1 MKIDPI
7 TDPQV
12 LKGMSIVRRMEHTET
27 TTSDAP
33 VRPVV
38 IANCGE
44 LKDGEDDGFRDP
56 YADPHDPTPDYPADA
71 GAPRPAGSAS
81 SHSSRFVVTFR
92 PFGTPLHGPAAQ
104 TPRFFNCAL
113 QPLRP
118 SLPWRFRA
126 MPASRPAFLVNTI

>member
-1 MKIDPI
+1 MWPNCVVVI
-7 TDPQV
+7 TNPQV

-56 YADPHDPTPDYPADA
+56 HADPHDPTPDYPADA
-71 GAPRPAGSAS
+71 GAAHPPLPFTSMAPAQ
-81 SHSSRFVVTFR
+81 
-92 PFGTPLHGPAAQ
+92 PFD
-104 TPRFFNCAL
+104 
-113 QPLRP
+113 LRP
-118 SLPWRFRA
+118 ISDPALGTSPCLPY
-126 MPASRPAFLVNTI
+126 S